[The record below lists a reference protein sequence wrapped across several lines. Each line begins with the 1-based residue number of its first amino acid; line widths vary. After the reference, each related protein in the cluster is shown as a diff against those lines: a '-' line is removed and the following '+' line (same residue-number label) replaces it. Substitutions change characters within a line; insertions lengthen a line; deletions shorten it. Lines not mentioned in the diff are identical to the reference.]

1 MAVFRGFIFSSG
13 GAVMDFLYS
22 VNNNT
27 WMGRLDARVKIV
39 SLAGFIFI
47 MTSSDSIAA
56 LLCGMVF
63 LVLLGALAG
72 VSFTIFAKKLL
83 WILPFGGTMAV
94 ILPFVVAGAAIA
106 RVHLGALELTMSD
119 EGLIRA
125 VLLTLR
131 MGLGI
136 FAVTLLVAT
145 TGLGRLMLG
154 LRQMRVPYVFV
165 ALVEFT
171 VRYINVLLDELKTM
185 SLARKARG
193 FESGRSFLHRRT
205 FTTLGSQVGVLFMRA
220 GSRGERVYQAML
232 SRGYCGETGAVLSS
246 GIRPLDIG
254 LGFVILAMA
263 MFLQVYDAGGWQWL
277 ISLK

>member
-1 MAVFRGFIFSSG
+1 
-13 GAVMDFLYS
+13 MDFLYS

-27 WMGRLDARVKIV
+27 WMGRLDPRVKIV

-56 LLCGMVF
+56 LLCGMAF

-72 VSFTIFAKKLL
+72 VSLTMFAKRLL
-83 WILPFGGTMAV
+83 WILPFGGTMAI
-94 ILPFVVAGAAIA
+94 ILPFVVPGAVIA
-106 RVHLGALELTMSD
+106 QFHIGALALTMSL

-125 VLLTLR
+125 ALLTLR

-136 FAVTLLVAT
+136 FAVTLLIAT
-145 TGLGRLMLG
+145 TGFGRLMLG
-154 LRQMRVPYVFV
+154 LRQMHLPYVFV
-165 ALVEFT
+165 AMVEFT

-193 FESGRSFLHRRT
+193 FESGRSFLHSRT
-205 FTTLGSQVGVLFMRA
+205 FATLGSQVGVLFMRA
-220 GSRGERVYQAML
+220 GNRGERVYQAML
-232 SRGYCGETGAVLSS
+232 SRGYSGETGAVLSN
-246 GIRPLDIG
+246 GLRPFDIG
-254 LGFVILAMA
+254 LGFGILAMA

>member
-1 MAVFRGFIFSSG
+1 
-13 GAVMDFLYS
+13 MDFWYS

-27 WMGRLDARVKIV
+27 WMGRLDPRVKIV

-47 MTSSDSIAA
+47 MMSSDSIAA
-56 LLCGMVF
+56 LLGGMTF
-63 LVLLGALAG
+63 IVLLGALAG
-72 VSFTIFAKKLL
+72 ISFTMFLKRLL
-83 WILPFGGTMAV
+83 WILPFGGVMAV
-94 ILPFVVAGAAIA
+94 ILPFVVPGAAIA
-106 RVHLGALELTMSD
+106 QFHLGTLELTMSV
-119 EGLIRA
+119 EGMTRA
-125 VLLTLR
+125 ALLTLR

-136 FAVTLLVAT
+136 FAVTLLIAT
-145 TGLGRLMLG
+145 TGFGRIMSG
-154 LRQMRVPYVFV
+154 LRQMHVPYVFV
-165 ALVEFT
+165 AIIEFT

-205 FTTLGSQVGVLFMRA
+205 FATLGSQVGVLFMRA

-232 SRGYCGETGAVLSS
+232 SRGYCGETGAVLSN
-246 GIRPLDIG
+246 GFRLLDIG
-254 LGFVILAMA
+254 LGLGILAVA